1 METKHKSRTDGI
13 VFLKMRLVTE
23 DEDELYVDEITLNI
37 RDVYSSF
44 SAGFHNIHKTKTFE
58 IAECETVK

>member
-1 METKHKSRTDGI
+1 
-13 VFLKMRLVTE
+13 MRLVTE